1 MSHRHGLGQI
11 AIGIVAFTLQGGY
24 LIRAVLESLVLQ
36 THGDGAGVGLVD
48 LVGLAIVPAGNL
60 DVLLRLLVL
69 DEVNAAFSEHGV
81 EFLNHHAPLGVVAGS
96 GQVGLSHEVER
107 AVGGMSRQ
115 IVGCSRNN
123 PVDVGAHIS
132 LQRGVGVV
140 RVEIFLHFA
149 HGPIPGSLVGRAVFL
164 EFGLYFGGH
173 FGHGGQGIDLVGG
186 AGRLH
191 AHVGIAFVLVDILV
205 GQSQVGF
212 VQTRAGR
219 VLIVGDEG
227 MGQAHG
233 LFHVVIH
240 LDAVALERRH
250 LVAAV
255 GHLLAHAH
263 VDFRGVV
270 HRLVGL
276 GVVLADNVHELART
290 FIIYKVCAAGG
301 SLAGR
306 RGHLQRPQA
315 FVARGGSGI
324 VERTVALGRQVI
336 GVVRFNLIDIGF
348 QQSLQ
353 RGTAA
358 AALKVFNGFALGPR
372 PHAVGHTVILGLLL
386 HFLGNGG
393 NHGHSPEVVAHG
405 LQTHVS
411 IVVHILVNQALG
423 LGHLFRRER
432 IFALV
437 GQHTLH
443 VSLGQRHGLLHVV
456 IHFDAV
462 TLQRSHLVSAVIQLF
477 TNTHVNLRGL
487 VLCKIRLGIVAVGHL
502 HVLLRAYILNVV
514 RARYRYGCTHT
525 HRDAKKHQQ
534 SVKFFHFDVSL
545 NI

>member
-1 MSHRHGLGQI
+1 MNVVDVIEHVSLQRGVGAMGSQIFLHLADAPCPDIVYTVGLGNFRQLGRNLGDGGQSVVAGVTVFNHGLYAHEAVVLGVLVNQCVNRGPLFFGKFFLIEIVRHVGMGHRHGLGQI

-36 THGDGAGVGLVD
+36 THGDGAGVGLVG
-48 LVGLAIVPAGNL
+48 LVGLAVVPAGNL

-315 FVARGGSGI
+315 FVARVGSGI

-336 GVVRFNLIDIGF
+336 GVARFNLIDIGF

-393 NHGHSPEVVAHG
+393 NHGHGLEVVA
-405 LQTHVS
+405 
-411 IVVHILVNQALG
+411 
-423 LGHLFRRER
+423 
-432 IFALV
+432 
-437 GQHTLH
+437 
-443 VSLGQRHGLLHVV
+443 
-456 IHFDAV
+456 
-462 TLQRSHLVSAVIQLF
+462 
-477 TNTHVNLRGL
+477 LRL
-487 VLCKIRLGIVAVGHL
+487 
-502 HVLLRAYILNVV
+502 
-514 RARYRYGCTHT
+514 
-525 HRDAKKHQQ
+525 
-534 SVKFFHFDVSL
+534 
-545 NI
+545 